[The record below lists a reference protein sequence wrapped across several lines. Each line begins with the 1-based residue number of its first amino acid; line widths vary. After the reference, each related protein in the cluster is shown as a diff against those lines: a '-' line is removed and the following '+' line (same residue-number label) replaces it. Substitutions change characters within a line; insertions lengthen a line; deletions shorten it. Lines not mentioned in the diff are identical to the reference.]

1 MLIQPVS
8 AGSAAISDIS
18 ARTAAPRTH
27 GPAMATANIADRASI
42 SQAARD
48 RLAAEATEAA
58 EAATTAGPG
67 ASSAVFDTNRGAI
80 TLDIDAYFQPP
91 TGGFTELPPLML
103 PSANNIKAL
112 SDHVSTRMPD
122 FLARNGIPVAPA
134 SIGYDQSGELQLPAD
149 YPYAKAFKAAL
160 AEDPAL
166 ARSMQSVAAMSS
178 VHADLQKSLPF
189 QEAYRAASSAAEV
202 ARVVAK
208 YAWLF
213 ADNRPSPNIAL
224 EFSTD
229 GKLTVSADGAPVL
242 RPGG

>member
-18 ARTAAPRTH
+18 VRTGAPRTH
-27 GPAMATANIADRASI
+27 GPATANIADRASI

-48 RLAAEATEAA
+48 RLAAETA
-58 EAATTAGPG
+58 EAATTAGTG

-229 GKLTVSADGAPVL
+229 GKLTVSADGAPL
-242 RPGG
+242 FGRAA